1 MTSPLWYL
9 AGRSIRNRLVR
20 QIRRLRTPRY
30 VVALL
35 LGLAYLWFVGIYQ
48 RSTSAPPDISAAGL
62 ELIAATAVLGV
73 ITWVWVF
80 GADRGAL
87 AFSRAEVTLLFPAP
101 LTRRELVHYKLL
113 RGQLV
118 ILFNTVLWT
127 VLLTGGWHGAAPW
140 RRALAIWTL
149 LTTLALHRLGV
160 ALLRGS
166 LVEHGMRAARAR
178 ALTLAVFACVA
189 AIGVLELRAVFPALR
204 AAWAM
209 GFREF
214 LSGAEA
220 AAARPVMAAVLW
232 PARLLVRPLVT
243 PHWLDWGRALLP
255 AIALLVAHYIWVVRS
270 DAAFEE
276 SAAETALARG
286 RRGAGTARAPRFTAR
301 RVPMLAQT
309 GWPAGALFWK
319 NLAAVVRTGPA
330 RTAAIAFLVAVM
342 AILTLSVAEVAT
354 GLLEGAGWLAAM
366 WVGFLMFLGPQWVR
380 NDLRSDLSRLALL
393 RSYPLRGASIVAAE
407 AAGSTATLTL
417 MQVGFLVV
425 AYLALW
431 GGRVDNPDPDFRT
444 AILAGAVAGL
454 PAVNF
459 LAMLVQNGSALLL
472 PAWIRVGPERPI
484 GVEALGQNMLVMTGF
499 LVVLGTLL
507 LLPAAAAGATFIAL
521 QRGIGWWA
529 AVPAGAAG
537 IATIGI
543 EARLILS
550 WLGGIFE
557 RTDPVAVP
565 PVERP

>member
-9 AGRSIRNRLVR
+9 AGRSTRNRLAR
-20 QIRRLRTPRY
+20 QLRRLRTPRY
-30 VVALL
+30 VVALV

-48 RSTSAPPDISAAGL
+48 RSSSTPPEISAVGL

-73 ITWVWVF
+73 VTWVWVF

-87 AFSRAEVTLLFPAP
+87 TFSRAEVTLLFPAP
-101 LTRRELVHYKLL
+101 LTRSELVQYKLL

-127 VLLTGGWHGAAPW
+127 ILLTGGWNGSAPW

-189 AIGVLELRAVFPALR
+189 AACVLELWAVFPALR
-204 AAWAM
+204 AAWAL

-214 LSGAEA
+214 LSTAETA
-220 AAARPVMAAVLW
+220 AVRPVMAAVLW
-232 PARLLVRPLVT
+232 PARLLVRPLVA
-243 PHWLDWGRALLP
+243 PHWLDWGRGMLSALALL
-255 AIALLVAHYIWVVRS
+255 AAHYLWVVRS

-276 SAAETALARG
+276 SAAATALARG
-286 RRGAGTARAPRFTAR
+286 RRGAGTARAPRFSAR
-301 RVPMLAQT
+301 RVPRLAQT
-309 GWPAGALFWK
+309 GWPAGALLWK
-319 NLAAVVRTGPA
+319 NLVAVVRTGPA
-330 RTAAIAFLVAVM
+330 RSAAIGFLVAIVTIV
-342 AILTLSVAEVAT
+342 ALSVAEVAT
-354 GLLEGAGWLAAM
+354 GLLESAGWLAAM

-393 RSYPLRGASIVAAE
+393 RSYPLRGASILAAE
-407 AAGSTATLTL
+407 TAGSTATLTL
-417 MQVGFLVV
+417 MQVAFLLV

-431 GGRVDNPDPDFRT
+431 GARVDDPAPDFRT
-444 AILAGAVAGL
+444 LILAGAVAGL

-459 LAMLVQNGSALLL
+459 LAMLVQNGAALLL

-499 LVVLGTLL
+499 LVVLGLL
-507 LLPAAAAGATFIAL
+507 LVLPAAAAGATFVAL
-521 QRGIGWWA
+521 QRGLGWWS
-529 AVPAGAAG
+529 AVPAAVAG
-537 IATIGI
+537 ITTIGI
-543 EARLILS
+543 EARFILS
-550 WLGGIFE
+550 RLGRVFE
-557 RTDPVAVP
+557 RTDPGAVP